1 MVASRPAVFPPPP
14 LRPYHCGVKIRGRYP
29 VQLGAASR
37 LVALIALGAG
47 AGACMPKAELADSQ
61 IVELTAVELET
72 RLAAGAVSAE
82 RVTRVF
88 LERIAALDDAGP
100 MLAAVIEVNPD
111 AIRIARD
118 LDQRRRSYGPIG
130 PLHGIPVLLKASID
144 TADALATSAGSLA
157 LASHHAA
164 ADAPLV
170 ARLRA
175 AGAVILGKTNLSE
188 WANFRATRSTSG
200 WSSLGGQTRNAYVLD
215 RNPCGSSSGSA
226 VAVAARLA
234 PLSIGTETDGSIVCP
249 AAANGVVGIKP
260 TLGLVSGRGIVP
272 IAKSQDTAGPIAR
285 TVRDAAL
292 LLSVIEERNTEHA
305 GGAAD
310 AARAPA
316 AVPYAF
322 SRTTLTGVRVGVVR
336 DYSGAGSD
344 AATESAYADA
354 IALLRG
360 AGAEVVDPVEV
371 KLESEVSMAELQVL
385 LHEFRVQLDEYLDA
399 VRGGPRSLEELIEY
413 DTAHAAEVM
422 PFFGQDLLIA
432 AHETHGLDSPVYV
445 EARATVERF
454 RASLA
459 SLFADQRLDALVA
472 PANSRAWI
480 VDWVAGD
487 DHTVG
492 SSAIAA
498 VSGYPSV
505 TVPTSI
511 ANELP
516 LGLAL
521 IGTPHGEA
529 ALLEV
534 AAVFE
539 AARGEWPPPRFLPMV
554 AD

>member
-1 MVASRPAVFPPPP
+1 MREHDS
-14 LRPYHCGVKIRGRYP
+14 

-37 LVALIALGAG
+37 LVVLVAVAAA
-47 AGACMPKAELADSQ
+47 AGACTQKAELADSQ
-61 IVELTAVELET
+61 IAELTAVELET
-72 RLAAGAVSAE
+72 QLAAGAVSAE

-111 AIRIARD
+111 ALAIARN
-118 LDQRRRSYGPIG
+118 LDERRRRGGPVG
-130 PLHGIPVLLKASID
+130 PLHGLPVLLKANID

-157 LASHHAA
+157 LADHRAA

-234 PLSIGTETDGSIVCP
+234 PLAIGTETDGSIVCP

-272 IAKSQDTAGPIAR
+272 IAKSQDTAGPMAR

-292 LLSVIEERNTEHA
+292 LLSVVEERNA
-305 GGAAD
+305 GGAD
-310 AARAPA
+310 NAARTKA

-322 SRTTLTGVRVGVVR
+322 SRTALTGARIGVVR
-336 DYSGAGSD
+336 DYFGAGSD
-344 AATESAYADA
+344 PATEAAYAGA
-354 IALLRG
+354 IALLRA
-360 AGAEVVDPVEV
+360 AGAEIVDPVEV
-371 KLESEVSMAELQVL
+371 KLESAVRDAELQVL
-385 LHEFRVQLDEYLDA
+385 LHEFRVQIDEYLDA

-413 DTAHAAEVM
+413 DTTNAAEVM
-422 PFFGQDLLIA
+422 PFFAQDLLIA
-432 AHETHGLDSPVYV
+432 AHETQGLDSPVYV
-445 EARATVERF
+445 EALATIERF
-454 RASLA
+454 RTSLA
-459 SLFADQRLDALVA
+459 ALFADQRLDALVA
-472 PANSRAWI
+472 PANSRAWV
-480 VDWVAGD
+480 VDWVVGD
-487 DHTVG
+487 KFAVG
-492 SSAIAA
+492 SSVIAA
-498 VSGYPSV
+498 VSGHPSV
-505 TVPTSI
+505 TVPASL

-521 IGTPHGEA
+521 IGKPHAEA
-529 ALLEV
+529 PLLEL

-539 AARGEWPPPRFLPMV
+539 AARGEWPPPRFLPEIE
-554 AD
+554 D

>member
-1 MVASRPAVFPPPP
+1 VS
-14 LRPYHCGVKIRGRYP
+14 IRACYS
-29 VQLGAASR
+29 VHLGAASR
-37 LVALIALGAG
+37 LVVLVALGAG
-47 AGACMPKAELADSQ
+47 AGACTQKAELADSQ

-72 RLAAGAVSAE
+72 QLAAGAVSAE

-111 AIRIARD
+111 ALGVARD
-118 LDQRRRSYGPIG
+118 LDERRRRGGGPVG

-157 LASHHAA
+157 LANHHAA

-292 LLSVIEERNTEHA
+292 LLSVIEERDTNR
-305 GGAAD
+305 AD
-310 AARAPA
+310 DARAPA
-316 AVPYAF
+316 AGPYAF
-322 SRTTLTGVRVGVVR
+322 SRTTLTGVRIGVVR

-344 AATESAYADA
+344 ATTEAAYADA

-371 KLESEVSMAELQVL
+371 KLESEVSVAELQVL

-399 VRGGPRSLEELIEY
+399 VRSGPRSLEELIEY

-422 PFFGQDLLIA
+422 PFFAQDLLIA
-432 AHETHGLDSPVYV
+432 AHETQGLDSPVYV
-445 EARATVERF
+445 EARATIERF
-454 RASLA
+454 RANLA
-459 SLFADQRLDALVA
+459 ALFAGQRLDALVA
-472 PANSRAWI
+472 PANARAWT

-487 DHTVG
+487 DLTVG

-505 TVPTSI
+505 TVPASL

-521 IGTPHGEA
+521 IGTPRGEP

-539 AARGEWPPPRFLPMV
+539 AARGEWPAPRFLPMV
-554 AD
+554 ED